1 MRFLSTIS
9 LIALALISLPVIIH
23 LLARR
28 NARRLDF
35 PSLRFLRETPSFRLR
50 PRRVREPLLLA
61 LRVAALLLLIMGLAR
76 PLITSRASGKR
87 NRVVLID
94 ASLSMRARGRT
105 HAAREQARNII
116 NKLGAGERAAILACT
131 NRCSLLAPLTAD
143 RNILSKALEQ
153 YQPLSGSASYAAAV
167 EEADRILSQEQQMT
181 GEIDLISDFQLSEI
195 AGAQPPYKTSAAIVA
210 YPTGAQIER
219 NAFLTDE
226 EAARTERGNEISAT
240 EIVEGEDGRRGARA
254 RWAMEQAAGST
265 SAIEWRTEGNGQV
278 TGRLSATE
286 ADDFDADDESYF
298 AFTPPRERRVLL
310 IESDTDSKL
319 FLRAALES
327 ALDVSGASPTELSAV
342 RELPRSSDE
351 LKRFSLVVVT
361 FGGEP
366 AAEDIKILSEYARAG
381 GTVWMMLARDLN
393 TQSWNAFASAE
404 QAQALPFVGLA
415 RFVNQSRKIVMVDE
429 GSRELRHL
437 DESSSSALRAV
448 DVHDSFTLTAR
459 EGASVLIRW
468 SDNSVACA
476 SSRIGDGAILAT
488 GFSPDRASGNLGLSP
503 ALPALVSSILRS
515 SAEARSPLAR
525 TIGEPLVLNLAPEE
539 DVAVTDA
546 KGGKISAK
554 ARELMAQPENFFVEP
569 GIFRL
574 ETRDGAVQ
582 FLAFNPP
589 ASESERELAT
599 PEQVKNYLESASAP
613 EPQVKTESLADNL
626 EREQSAWRYFLTAA
640 FLLLVAELFYA
651 QSLRRKRSVLTEI
664 PGEEV

>member
-1 MRFLSTIS
+1 MRFLSPIS
-9 LIALALISLPVIIH
+9 LIALALVSLPVIIH

-28 NARRLDF
+28 SARRLDF

-61 LRVAALLLLIMGLAR
+61 LRVAALLLLIIGFAR
-76 PLITSRASGKR
+76 PLITSRSREKR
-87 NRVVLID
+87 NRILLID

-105 HAAREQARNII
+105 DAAREQARNII

-131 NRCSLLAPLTAD
+131 NRCYVLAPLTAD

-153 YQPLSGSASYAAAV
+153 YQPLSGSADYAAAI
-167 EEADRILSQEQQMT
+167 EEADRILAQEQQTT

-195 AGAQPPYKTSAAIVA
+195 AGARPPYKTSAAIVA

-219 NAFLTDE
+219 NAFLMDE

-240 EIVEGEDGRRGARA
+240 EIVDGEDGRSGARS
-254 RWAMEQAAGST
+254 RWVMEQAAGSA
-265 SAIEWRTEGNGQV
+265 SAIEWRTEENGEV
-278 TGRLSATE
+278 TVRLSATE
-286 ADDFDADDESYF
+286 ADDFDADDERYF
-298 AFTPPRERRVLL
+298 AFTPTRERRALL
-310 IESDTDSKL
+310 IESDTDSNL

-327 ALDVSGASPTELSAV
+327 TLTDLSTV
-342 RELPRSSDE
+342 RDLPRSSDE
-351 LKRFSLVVVT
+351 LKRFSLVVIT

-366 AAEDIKILSEYARAG
+366 LADDIKVLSDYARAG
-381 GTVWMMLARDLN
+381 GTVWMLLARDLD
-393 TQSWNAFASAE
+393 TQSWNASTSAE

-415 RFVNQSRKIVMVDE
+415 RFANQSRKVVMVDE
-429 GSRELRHL
+429 GARELRYL

-448 DVHDSFTLTAR
+448 DVHDGFTLTAR

-476 SSRIGDGAILAT
+476 SSRIGDGVILVT
-488 GFSPDRASGNLGLSP
+488 GFSPDRASGTLGLSP
-503 ALPALVSSILRS
+503 ALPALASSILRS

-539 DVAVTDA
+539 DVTVTDA
-546 KGGKISAK
+546 KGRKISAK
-554 ARELMAQPENFFVEP
+554 ARELMAQPENFFAEP

-574 ETRDGAVQ
+574 ETRDGGVQ
-582 FLAFNPP
+582 SLAFNPP
-589 ASESERELAT
+589 ASESERGLAT
-599 PEQVKNYLESASAP
+599 PEQVKNYLESAIEH
-613 EPQVKTESLADNL
+613 EPQVKAESLAENL

-651 QSLRRKRSVLTEI
+651 QSRRRKRSALTEI